1 MIAVLKKLY
10 QFAGDEQKNINKSI
24 FWGFFYAVFHM
35 FQIAAI
41 YFVVLALTGG
51 DRTYHAAW
59 TALLL
64 LVFSIAGGLS
74 STVSP
79 SFSRHTRGTSW
90 LQIKELPSATN

>member
-10 QFAGDEQKNINKSI
+10 RFAGEEQKNINKSI

-35 FQIAAI
+35 FQVGAI
-41 YFVVLALTGG
+41 YFIVLALTAG

-64 LVFSIAGGLS
+64 LIASIAGRAVINRFTQLQQTHAGYFLS
-74 STVSP
+74 LI
-79 SFSRHTRGTSW
+79 H
-90 LQIKELPSATN
+90 I